1 MSDVSVSIII
11 TCYNLGKYVSRAISS
26 CVNQTID
33 ERDYEIIVVD
43 DCSTDNSWE
52 IIQGFGSIIKS
63 FRHEQNKGVAAAS
76 NTGIEASSGRYVVRV
91 DADDFIN
98 KNFIQTMKEV
108 LDYNEDIGF
117 VYCDHIVVKEN
128 LERMFRLNT
137 VERLL
142 DHGAGIMFR
151 RKNMVLL
158 GGYSEKFR
166 NREDYDLVLRYFK
179 NFDGYHLRLPYY
191 RYFKR
196 DDGLSSDSEK
206 RKKEKNEIDKREL
219 I

>member
-1 MSDVSVSIII
+1 
-11 TCYNLGKYVSRAISS
+11 
-26 CVNQTID
+26 
-33 ERDYEIIVVD
+33 
-43 DCSTDNSWE
+43 
-52 IIQGFGSIIKS
+52 
-63 FRHEQNKGVAAAS
+63 
-76 NTGIEASSGRYVVRV
+76 
-91 DADDFIN
+91 
-98 KNFIQTMKEV
+98 MKEV